1 MQILIGIIALAIIV
15 FLIFKKQPACATA
28 KVIAGRGRVDVE
40 ITSNE
45 KNPEILF
52 ALGLCYAAKIRWLI
66 LSEPPIL
73 QTIYKNVFNST
84 LEKWPTIPDV
94 EMLSSLNDT
103 PSRFVINLHFG
114 KSNGYYITN
123 TLPHQCPSNDIV
135 THYFFLL
142 REIIGKLGAN
152 HSEMFKTA
160 LYTFATKRVFN
171 DASVPGLIELNKDAN
186 TILKSIG
193 SSRYH

>member
-1 MQILIGIIALAIIV
+1 MQMLIASIVLAAIL
-15 FLIFKKQPACATA
+15 FFIFKRQPACATV
-28 KVIAGRGRVDVE
+28 KVIAGHGRVNVE
-40 ITSNE
+40 IANNE
-45 KNPEILF
+45 QNPEILF

-94 EMLSSLNDT
+94 EMLSSLDHT
-103 PSRFVINLHFG
+103 PSRFVINLYFG
-114 KSNGYYITN
+114 KSTGYYITN
-123 TLPHQCPSNDIV
+123 TLPRCPSNDLV

-142 REIIGKLGAN
+142 REIIGKLDAN
-152 HSEMFKTA
+152 HSEMFKIA

-171 DASVPGLIELNKDAN
+171 DASVPGLIELNTDAN
-186 TILKSIG
+186 NILKSIG
-193 SSRYH
+193 SSGRH